1 MPSAQAIRTAVVSSY
16 RREGSLYKVLQAQYR
31 TKSGRPVADDIARA
45 ELLPFKHLSEQE
57 ALAAFVEYT
66 LLKELP
72 AEANAAL
79 LEAAIRKGLRS
90 LGADDRE
97 TLKAIDAKGYM
108 FHWGQLLQASSDIKP
123 IRLIQ
128 HIRWGIGKNEVRQ
141 MFSGKRELPVEA
153 GSNEIGFY
161 SPSYGLP
168 TAFFFYFTT
177 GMLGGDRLAR
187 AQIMY
192 FALMEERPR
201 DDDIERAYLVIRKD
215 LVGEYGLPRELTHTK
230 DSPAKFR
237 QSQMLVWKFPE
248 SILTLSYGLL
258 RDGVPADTNP
268 PITVGYGDR
277 KRDPISLPFAR
288 D

>member
-1 MPSAQAIRTAVVSSY
+1 MIANAVKMKRPMRSAQAIRTAVVSSY
-16 RREGSLYKVLQAQYR
+16 RSEGSLYKVLQRQYR
-31 TKSGRPVADDIARA
+31 SKSGRPVADDIARA
-45 ELLPFKHLSEQE
+45 ELLPFKHLPEQE

-72 AEANAAL
+72 TEANTAL

-97 TLKAIDAKGYM
+97 TLKAIDAKGFM
-108 FHWGQLLQASSDIKP
+108 FHWGQLLQSSSDIKP

-128 HIRWGIGKNEVRQ
+128 QIRWGIGKSEVRQ
-141 MFSGKRELPVEA
+141 MFSGKRQLPVEA

-168 TAFFFYFTT
+168 AAFFFYFMT
-177 GMLGGDRLAR
+177 GMLGGDKLAR

-192 FALMEERPR
+192 FALMDERPP
-201 DDDIERAYLVIRKD
+201 DDEIERAYLAIRKD
-215 LVGEYGLPRELTHTK
+215 LLGEYGRPRELSHTK
-230 DSPAKFR
+230 DSPAEFR
-237 QSQMLVWKFPE
+237 QSQMLVWKLPD

-258 RDGVPADTNP
+258 RDGVPPT
-268 PITVGYGDR
+268 
-277 KRDPISLPFAR
+277 
-288 D
+288 